1 MKQSKFGFGVLFISL
16 SLMLASCSKA
26 SEVKPSPTPTPS
38 PSMTSPTASA
48 SASITPTQSST
59 LSVSPSPSLTTKAPV
74 YLYVV
79 GDTGVGLRL
88 YREVHRFAVG
98 TDRGLAALR
107 SLLNERFEPSDH
119 DYSNLW
125 ANGSVVNSIKRNGSV
140 ATVDLTIVRLN
151 VGAEG
156 EARAIDQL
164 VWTLTAND
172 YSIKSVNFRHKG
184 KIIESF
190 AGHMDTTGS
199 FKRGSAFNVLASVW
213 VNALSISSNRDVV
226 ASGVACT
233 FEAAVPWRLYRS
245 GNLVRSGMT
254 MAAGGC
260 PIRGAWK
267 LVLRDVPK
275 GDYVFV
281 AKDLSP
287 KDGSVISQD
296 SKAFSVN

>member
-1 MKQSKFGFGVLFISL
+1 M
-16 SLMLASCSKA
+16 
-26 SEVKPSPTPTPS
+26 
-38 PSMTSPTASA
+38 
-48 SASITPTQSST
+48 
-59 LSVSPSPSLTTKAPV
+59 APV
-74 YLYVV
+74 YLYLV
-79 GDTGVGLRL
+79 GDTPRGFRL
-88 YREVHRFAVG
+88 YREVHRLAV
-98 TDRGLAALR
+98 TPDRGLSALR
-107 SLLNERFEPSDH
+107 ILLNQRFHPSDS

-125 ANGSVVNSIKRNGSV
+125 ANGSVVNGITRKGSL
-140 ATVDLTIVRLN
+140 ATVDLTVAHLN

-172 YSIKSVNFRHKG
+172 YSIRSVRFRHNG
-184 KIIESF
+184 KLIESF
-190 AGHMDTTGS
+190 AGHVDTTGT
-199 FKRGSAFNVLASVW
+199 FKRGSAVDVLASVW
-213 VNALSISSNRDVV
+213 VNSLTVHAGGEVV

-245 GNLVRSGMT
+245 GSVVRSGMT

-267 LVLRDVPK
+267 VTMAHLPK
-275 GDYVFV
+275 GSFVFV

-296 SKAFSVN
+296 SKSFSVR